1 MKKLCAILSSFAL
14 VVGVGLSIPM
24 NEQTAKADSIQNN
37 AYYITATGNEED
49 GGNSLVY
56 TQGTGDVEISFD
68 MLKDVDFGYFGV
80 VFTFETGIKNFLNR
94 DNYTLFGADGT
105 QVKSSSL
112 AESTDFT
119 FEEGNAYKISFSKSQ
134 KSLTIS
140 ERDLGAITEYETKYS
155 TAIKAGASGVCG
167 LAVMTENARSAT
179 VVIDNLSI
187 IENGKSIVE
196 SDFNQSEP
204 NLTLVSSHEGGY
216 AGIYDKPKYRVAFVD
231 EEGTL
236 LQESYVCQYNY
247 AICENIPD
255 VEGKV
260 FSHWSE
266 SVISIQ
272 KNLVVYPVYVA
283 EEDKP
288 VTPPDSSSEEDSSS
302 SDEDSTTDSS
312 QDSTSNSDSGSSSD
326 TQTSTGSDKKS
337 GCGSTIGL
345 SSAGF
350 GLLAVA
356 YMVIRKKEERQ

>member
-24 NEQTAKADSIQNN
+24 TEQTAKADSIQNN

-94 DNYTLFGADGT
+94 DNYTLFGTDGT

-112 AESTDFT
+112 AESTDFS
-119 FEEGNAYKISFSKSQ
+119 FEEGNSYKISFSKSQ
-134 KSLTIS
+134 KSLTIA
-140 ERDLGAITEYETKYS
+140 ERDLGATTEYETKYS

-167 LAVMTENARSAT
+167 LAVMTENVRSAM

-196 SDFNQSEP
+196 TDFDQGEP
-204 NLTLVSSHEGGY
+204 ELAFVSSHEGGY

-236 LQESYVCQYNY
+236 LQENYVCQYNY
-247 AICENIPD
+247 AVCENIPD

-272 KNLVVYPVYVA
+272 KDLVVYPVYV

-288 VTPPDSSSEEDSSS
+288 VTPPDSSLEEDSSTS
-302 SDEDSTTDSS
+302 GEDSATDSS
-312 QDSTSNSDSGSSSD
+312 QDSTSNTDSESSND

-337 GCGSTIGL
+337 GCGSAIGL

>member
-14 VVGVGLSIPM
+14 VAGIGLSIPM
-24 NEQTAKADSIQNN
+24 TEQTVKADAIQNN

-140 ERDLGAITEYETKYS
+140 ERDLGATTEYETKYS

-196 SDFNQSEP
+196 SDFNQSES

-272 KNLVVYPVYVA
+272 KDLVVYPVYVTGN
-283 EEDKP
+283 KP
-288 VTPPDSSSEEDSSS
+288 ITPPDSGSDDSSS
-302 SDEDSTTDSS
+302 NEDSATDSS
-312 QDSTSNSDSGSSSD
+312 QDSTSNSDNESSSD
-326 TQTSTGSDKKS
+326 TQTSTGSDKES
-337 GCGSTIGL
+337 GCRSAIGL
-345 SSAGF
+345 SSV
-350 GLLAVA
+350 GLGLIAVA